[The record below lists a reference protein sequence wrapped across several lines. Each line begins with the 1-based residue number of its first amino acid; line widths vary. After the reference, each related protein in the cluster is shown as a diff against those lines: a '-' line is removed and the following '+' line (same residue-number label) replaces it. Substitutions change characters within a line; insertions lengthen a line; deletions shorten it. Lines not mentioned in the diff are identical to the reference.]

1 MNRHAAQ
8 VTPAEWLRT
17 TRWGGGPAR
26 LLGSSRGQA
35 WLLRDGTVA
44 KFTSDQEEIACVL
57 SILER
62 PTSPHLPQILGYQY
76 LDEVPISW
84 PTDHAFGWMYYGQ
97 PTFVWRRPEYPD
109 IPDPDT
115 AEGWDALTCRLRL
128 VIAAIALKTG
138 LWMADYYPFS
148 NWGLTDVLV
157 FRDPCRV
164 PASRHQKAR
173 NTLCA
178 DLRDT
183 GHPDAIEMA
192 IRLSRLPSPTPN
204 TSSNGR

>member
-1 MNRHAAQ
+1 MTRDAATLL
-8 VTPAEWLRT
+8 TPAEWLRT

-44 KFTSDQEEIACVL
+44 KFTSDQEEIACVV
-57 SILER
+57 SIPER
-62 PTSPHLPQILGYQY
+62 PTSPHLPQILGHQY
-76 LDEVPISW
+76 VDGICW
-84 PTDHAFGWMYYGQ
+84 PDGHPFPYAL
-97 PTFVWRRPEYPD
+97 PAFVWRRPEYPD
-109 IPDPDT
+109 TDD
-115 AEGWDALTCRLRL
+115 WDELSCQRLL
-128 VIAAIALKTG
+128 AVAAIATQTG
-138 LWMADYYPFS
+138 MWMADYYPFS
-148 NWGLTDVLV
+148 NWGITSRQVLV
-157 FRDPCRV
+157 LRDPCAV
-164 PASRHQKAR
+164 PAYRNDKAR
-173 NTLCA
+173 HTLCA